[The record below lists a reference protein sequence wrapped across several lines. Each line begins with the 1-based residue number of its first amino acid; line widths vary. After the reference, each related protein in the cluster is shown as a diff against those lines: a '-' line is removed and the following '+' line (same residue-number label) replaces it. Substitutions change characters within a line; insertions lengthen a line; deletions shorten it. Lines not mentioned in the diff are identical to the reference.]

1 MNYSGY
7 YRYVHVDGITVEFAL
22 SKDELFPSQ
31 KNDIQNMVNN
41 NPDTTWDD
49 EEKLLTIDYM
59 DPNDMDEEDIQDD
72 LLLLDTV
79 ANGFCI
85 GSDPEFVEN
94 TIRNLLNGR

>member
-22 SKDELFPSQ
+22 SKDELLPSQ

-41 NPDTTWDD
+41 NPDTTWED

-85 GSDPEFVEN
+85 GSNPEFVES